1 MSFFTCRNFWEFGE
15 RGIAPALPGAFI
27 KPILLSQIDYDIY
40 LYIFLFLLCFITVFY
55 ELPPPAN
62 SSKATPNWKNCS
74 KMTIYMPTRDCS
86 TFLSSWCFDFS
97 SYVIIGG
104 LNLNSGLEASTIV
117 VTSTAE
123 EKLLIS
129 SIVSLQ
135 EEKPSSLFPLLFYI
149 ARSCNNCCQLISTMT
164 LLPFYIKNNLFLL
177 KIYIETNQ
185 RWLQVVFYL

>member
-1 MSFFTCRNFWEFGE
+1 
-15 RGIAPALPGAFI
+15 
-27 KPILLSQIDYDIY
+27 
-40 LYIFLFLLCFITVFY
+40 
-55 ELPPPAN
+55 
-62 SSKATPNWKNCS
+62 
-74 KMTIYMPTRDCS
+74 MTIYANERLQYL
-86 TFLSSWCFDFS
+86 FKLLLVLDFS

-164 LLPFYIKNNLFLL
+164 LLPFHIKNNLF
-177 KIYIETNQ
+177 IETNISNRINVDSRQ
-185 RWLQVVFYL
+185 YFIFNSFPEFSLLIELCYHNFCIGVYFFHNKDCI

>member
-1 MSFFTCRNFWEFGE
+1 
-15 RGIAPALPGAFI
+15 
-27 KPILLSQIDYDIY
+27 
-40 LYIFLFLLCFITVFY
+40 
-55 ELPPPAN
+55 
-62 SSKATPNWKNCS
+62 
-74 KMTIYMPTRDCS
+74 MTIYMPTRDCS

-97 SYVIIGG
+97 SYVIIDG

-149 ARSCNNCCQLISTMT
+149 ARSCNDCLQFISTMT
-164 LLPFYIKNNLFLL
+164 LLTFYRKNNSFIL
-177 KIYIETNQ
+177 KIYIETDQ
-185 RWLQVVFYL
+185 RCLQVVFYL

>member
-1 MSFFTCRNFWEFGE
+1 
-15 RGIAPALPGAFI
+15 
-27 KPILLSQIDYDIY
+27 
-40 LYIFLFLLCFITVFY
+40 
-55 ELPPPAN
+55 
-62 SSKATPNWKNCS
+62 
-74 KMTIYMPTRDCS
+74 MTIYMPTRDCI
-86 TFLSSWCFDFS
+86 TFLSCSWCFDFS

-149 ARSCNNCCQLISTMT
+149 ARSCNDCLQFISTMT
-164 LLPFYIKNNLFLL
+164 LLTFYRKNNSFIL
-177 KIYIETNQ
+177 KIYIETDQ
-185 RWLQVVFYL
+185 RCLQVVFYL

>member
-1 MSFFTCRNFWEFGE
+1 
-15 RGIAPALPGAFI
+15 
-27 KPILLSQIDYDIY
+27 
-40 LYIFLFLLCFITVFY
+40 
-55 ELPPPAN
+55 
-62 SSKATPNWKNCS
+62 
-74 KMTIYMPTRDCS
+74 MPTRDCS
-86 TFLSSWCFDFS
+86 TFLSCSWCFDFS

-149 ARSCNNCCQLISTMT
+149 ARSCNDCRQFISTMT
-164 LLPFYIKNNLFLL
+164 LLTFYIKNNLFIS
-177 KIYIETNQ
+177 KNIYRNGLTLTPGSIFIFNSFPEFFFVN
-185 RWLQVVFYL
+185 RIVLS

>member
-27 KPILLSQIDYDIY
+27 KPILLNQIDYDIY
-40 LYIFLFLLCFITVFY
+40 LYIFLFLLCSITVFY
-55 ELPPPAN
+55 ELPPPTN

-86 TFLSSWCFDFS
+86 TFLSCSWCFDFS

-104 LNLNSGLEASTIV
+104 LNLNSGLEASTIA
-117 VTSTAE
+117 AE

-149 ARSCNNCCQLISTMT
+149 ARSCNDCRQFISTMT
-164 LLPFYIKNNLFLL
+164 LLTFYRKNNSFIL
-177 KIYIETNQ
+177 KIYIETDQ
-185 RWLQVVFYL
+185 RCLQVVFYL

>member
-1 MSFFTCRNFWEFGE
+1 M
-15 RGIAPALPGAFI
+15 
-27 KPILLSQIDYDIY
+27 
-40 LYIFLFLLCFITVFY
+40 
-55 ELPPPAN
+55 
-62 SSKATPNWKNCS
+62 
-74 KMTIYMPTRDCS
+74 
-86 TFLSSWCFDFS
+86 FDFS

-149 ARSCNNCCQLISTMT
+149 ARSCNDCRTMT
-164 LLPFYIKNNLFLL
+164 LLTFYRKNNSFIL
-177 KIYIETNQ
+177 KIYIETDQ
-185 RWLQVVFYL
+185 RCLQVVFYL

>member
-1 MSFFTCRNFWEFGE
+1 M
-15 RGIAPALPGAFI
+15 L
-27 KPILLSQIDYDIY
+27 
-40 LYIFLFLLCFITVFY
+40 
-55 ELPPPAN
+55 
-62 SSKATPNWKNCS
+62 
-74 KMTIYMPTRDCS
+74 
-86 TFLSSWCFDFS
+86 DFS

-149 ARSCNNCCQLISTMT
+149 ARSCNNCQFISTMT
-164 LLPFYIKNNLFLL
+164 LLPYYIKNNLFLL
-177 KIYIETNQ
+177 KIYIETDQ
-185 RWLQVVFYL
+185 R

>member
-1 MSFFTCRNFWEFGE
+1 
-15 RGIAPALPGAFI
+15 
-27 KPILLSQIDYDIY
+27 
-40 LYIFLFLLCFITVFY
+40 
-55 ELPPPAN
+55 
-62 SSKATPNWKNCS
+62 
-74 KMTIYMPTRDCS
+74 MPTRDCS

-149 ARSCNNCCQLISTMT
+149 ARSCNDCRQFISTMT
-164 LLPFYIKNNLFLL
+164 LLTFYRKNNSFIL
-177 KIYIETNQ
+177 KNVYRNGSTLPPGSILSLALSLNS
-185 RWLQVVFYL
+185 FC

>member
-1 MSFFTCRNFWEFGE
+1 
-15 RGIAPALPGAFI
+15 
-27 KPILLSQIDYDIY
+27 
-40 LYIFLFLLCFITVFY
+40 
-55 ELPPPAN
+55 
-62 SSKATPNWKNCS
+62 
-74 KMTIYMPTRDCS
+74 MTIYMPTRDCS
-86 TFLSSWCFDFS
+86 TFLSCSWCFDFS

-149 ARSCNNCCQLISTMT
+149 ARSCNDCRQFISTMT
-164 LLPFYIKNNLFLL
+164 LLTFYIKNNLFIS
-177 KIYIETNQ
+177 KNIYRNGSTLTPGSIFIFNSFPEFFFVN
-185 RWLQVVFYL
+185 RVVLS